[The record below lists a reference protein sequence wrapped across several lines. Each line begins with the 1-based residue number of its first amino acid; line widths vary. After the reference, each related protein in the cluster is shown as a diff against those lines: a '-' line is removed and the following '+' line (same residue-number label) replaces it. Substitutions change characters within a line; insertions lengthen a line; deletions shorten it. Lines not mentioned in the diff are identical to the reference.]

1 MQRRFRHAA
10 TAVAGI
16 ATVSLLAACGGG
28 SSAAGGGSGSGGGG
42 TELTYQDAQ
51 GNCAAEPL
59 EGVDYQ
65 GAHDYVAS
73 FQQKSTGLLQTEPL
87 PQPIAPGTTA
97 VYLNN
102 ATPVSGI
109 MLDALTKA
117 GAAAGVEIV
126 NVDTGTDAQSINS
139 ALNSVVELKPDI
151 LVSVALDA
159 TFFQDQLKALED
171 AGTAIVYASQTNAE
185 EFGLDDTMGG
195 LNVSQVN
202 GKVLADGAIDFTC
215 GTATNFVFY
224 NIPEF
229 GFAQVQLEAAEAQLA
244 ERCEECELR
253 VVDISIT
260 DPSPADKIVS
270 DLQANP
276 DTQYFITPA
285 DQFQIGLAEK
295 AQLAGITNAQGF
307 GQSSLP
313 PNIQQLV
320 DERQSAGFAVDLD
333 IFLWY
338 LLDEGLRKMQGVW
351 TPWSD
356 WEAVGR
362 SVSQVLTPANAG
374 DYLNGFSAN
383 PNKEQDFKAL
393 WGK

>member
-16 ATVSLLAACGGG
+16 ATVSLLAACGG
-28 SSAAGGGSGSGGGG
+28 SSDAAGGGGGGG
-42 TELTYQDAQ
+42 GSATEVTYQDAQ
-51 GNCAAEPL
+51 GTCAAEPL
-59 EGVDYQ
+59 EGIDYQ
-65 GAHDYVAS
+65 AANEYVTS

-87 PQPIAPGTTA
+87 PEPIAPGTTA
-97 VYLNN
+97 VFLNN
-102 ATPVSGI
+102 ATPVAGI
-109 MLDALTKA
+109 MLDALKQA
-117 GAAAGVEIV
+117 GTAAGVEIV

-139 ALNSVVELKPDI
+139 ALNSVVEMKPDI

-159 TFFQDQLKALED
+159 TFFQDQLKALES
-171 AGTAIVYASQTNAE
+171 AGTAIVYASQPNAE

-195 LNVSQVN
+195 LNVSKVN
-202 GKVLADGAIDFTC
+202 GKVLADGAVNFTC
-215 GTATNFVFY
+215 GTATDFVFY
-224 NIPEF
+224 NVPEF
-229 GFAQVQLEAAEAQLA
+229 GFAQIQLEAAEAELA
-244 ERCEECELR
+244 EICADCELR
-253 VVDISIT
+253 VVDISIG
-260 DPSPADKIVS
+260 DPSPADKIIS
-270 DLQANP
+270 DLQAHP
-276 DTQYFITPA
+276 ETDYFITPV
-285 DQFQIGLAEK
+285 DQYQIGLAEK
-295 AQLAGITNAQGF
+295 AELAGVTNAYGF

-338 LLDEGLRKMQGVW
+338 LLDEGLRKMQGVY
-351 TPWSD
+351 TPYTD

-362 SVSQVLTPANAG
+362 SVSQVLTPANAE
-374 DYLNGFSAN
+374 DYLNGFTAN